1 MSILPNR
8 LADVLA
14 RKARGRRSLAAR
26 PIAEKL
32 AILDEM
38 RASLE
43 PLRQIRKVRGAVPGM
58 PREYSALGCA
68 DPPRR

>member
-1 MSILPNR
+1 MTLRRDPHSAGPNR

-14 RKARGRRSLAAR
+14 RKARGRRGLSSR

-43 PLRQIRKVRGAVPGM
+43 PLRQARKARKAGQPS
-58 PREYSALGCA
+58 PKK
-68 DPPRR
+68 

>member
-1 MSILPNR
+1 MTLRTPPNRVAPNR

-14 RKARGRRSLAAR
+14 RKARGRRQLASR

-43 PLRQIRKVRGAVPGM
+43 PLRTARKARAAARGKSGQ
-58 PREYSALGCA
+58 G
-68 DPPRR
+68 